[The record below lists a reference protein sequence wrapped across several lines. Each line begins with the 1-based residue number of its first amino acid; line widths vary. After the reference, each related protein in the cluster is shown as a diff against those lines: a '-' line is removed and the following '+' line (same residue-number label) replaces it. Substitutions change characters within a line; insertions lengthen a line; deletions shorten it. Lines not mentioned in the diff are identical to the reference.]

1 MQKIERKVLNNRET
15 DIPLFTHKCS
25 FEIGHLQ
32 YPLKITGVF
41 WQRMENKCS
50 FSYACNFVLLK
61 NHTRN
66 TEWADILTNWE
77 LTFTMPIVSQQEEKL
92 ASFNITLTSPSFLKD
107 KN

>member
-1 MQKIERKVLNNRET
+1 
-15 DIPLFTHKCS
+15 
-25 FEIGHLQ
+25 
-32 YPLKITGVF
+32 
-41 WQRMENKCS
+41 MENKCS
-50 FSYACNFVLLK
+50 FSYALNFVLLK

-66 TEWADILTNWE
+66 IEWADILTNWE